1 MAFTREEKTEELTAA
16 RKLELDMK
24 KNPEKYFTGPGRH
37 ILDRIIINQTPD
49 IPSEGVFISLNG
61 FAYLAKPGVEIDIP
75 RPVRTMLDTRIKT
88 DTIQIQNPDGNYK
101 SQGRDMPRITYI
113 LIKEDVGR
121 EEVPAT
127 EQT

>member
-1 MAFTREEKTEELTAA
+1 
-16 RKLELDMK
+16 
-24 KNPEKYFTGPGRH
+24 
-37 ILDRIIINQTPD
+37 
-49 IPSEGVFISLNG
+49 
-61 FAYLAKPGVEIDIP
+61 
-75 RPVRTMLDTRIKT
+75 MLDTRIKT